1 MIVEAAATEA
11 AVVMTV
17 GAADMEVVVVSRFKF
32 VNQPTSSLA
41 SHVRRKNNL
50 SCACS

>member
-17 GAADMEVVVVSRFKF
+17 GAADMEVVVVSS
-32 VNQPTSSLA
+32 V
-41 SHVRRKNNL
+41 
-50 SCACS
+50 